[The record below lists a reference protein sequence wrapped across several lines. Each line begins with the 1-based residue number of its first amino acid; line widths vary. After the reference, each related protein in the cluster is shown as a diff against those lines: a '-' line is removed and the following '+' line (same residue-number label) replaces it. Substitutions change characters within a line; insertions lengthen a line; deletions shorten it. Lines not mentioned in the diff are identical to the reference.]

1 MGRSTS
7 KSSALLEIG
16 ADHLL
21 LEEAEN
27 ADEATLERKICFPED
42 DRLFFLAAAGAE
54 VKQSNNSTRKQR

>member
-7 KSSALLEIG
+7 KSSSLLEIG

-42 DRLFFLAAAGAE
+42 DRLFFLA
-54 VKQSNNSTRKQR
+54 

>member
-7 KSSALLEIG
+7 KSSSLLEIG

-42 DRLFFLAAAGAE
+42 DRLFFLAADFAPW
-54 VKQSNNSTRKQR
+54 SNNRTTPREN